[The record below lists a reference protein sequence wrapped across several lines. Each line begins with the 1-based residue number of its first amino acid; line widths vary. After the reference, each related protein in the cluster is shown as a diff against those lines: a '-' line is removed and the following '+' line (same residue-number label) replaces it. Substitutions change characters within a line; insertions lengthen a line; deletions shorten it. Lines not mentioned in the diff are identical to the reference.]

1 MGGVDFEVLFGK
13 YGKLIYLGMYILAL
27 GACLLPTY
35 GKNKDNYHYRSLGAS
50 GAVSAVV
57 FSSILFNPLRGIG
70 LFFIPVFIAGF
81 LFGLIYLV
89 VSSMMDRK
97 GGSNVN
103 HSAHIYGALFG
114 IAFTVILCR
123 YIGNYPVLSIFVDQ
137 IRNMNPSDIIQ
148 LPR

>member
-1 MGGVDFEVLFGK
+1 
-13 YGKLIYLGMYILAL
+13 MYILAL
-27 GACLLPTY
+27 AACLLPTY
-35 GKNKDNYHYRSLGAS
+35 NKNKDNYHYRSLGAS

-57 FSSILFNPLRGIG
+57 FSSILFNPLKGIG

-89 VSSMMDRK
+89 ASSMLDRK

-114 IAFTVILCR
+114 ILFTAILCR
-123 YIGNYPVLSIFVDQ
+123 YVGDYPVLSIFVDQ
-137 IRNMNPSDIIQ
+137 IKNMKISDIFQ
-148 LPR
+148 LPG